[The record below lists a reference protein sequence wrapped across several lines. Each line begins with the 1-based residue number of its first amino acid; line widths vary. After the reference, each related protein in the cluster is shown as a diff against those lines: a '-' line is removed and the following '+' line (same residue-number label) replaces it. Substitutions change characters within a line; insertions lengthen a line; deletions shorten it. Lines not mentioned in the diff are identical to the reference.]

1 MLLFEHFGAWGGHG
15 DWDSWKEGWYCL
27 WSQWLE
33 IRPFSSPQ
41 TSATQWR
48 LFRTSHNPESSL
60 QIQWQHE
67 RAQDWDPE
75 DLGLAAGST
84 SYQSCEFW
92 VNFLISLGCI
102 LHVKLN
108 TIILLPTVQDY
119 CAIEKMYEWCFVNC
133 AGLCKY
139 VWFLHD
145 LAYIA
150 AKLLQVGP
158 HCSLSHCLCFAFQ
171 NLLTSF
177 CRWTCLPLHW
187 EYPWTSQN
195 LLLCPYILSFFFPV
209 SQEDDALIS
218 YGGEPSIWAHSP
230 MLSHFL
236 QTLLHPSTPT
246 LYLLVFPSSQSA
258 HVFRSLASWTK
269 CILLANCLI
278 MLNLSFPPS
287 LYHMHF

>member
-75 DLGLAAGST
+75 DLGLAPGST

-119 CAIEKMYEWCFVNC
+119 CANRENVWMV
-133 AGLCKY
+133 LCELCRALQIRVVSSWSCIHSCKA
-139 VWFLHD
+139 LTGG
-145 LAYIA
+145 A
-150 AKLLQVGP
+150 AL
-158 HCSLSHCLCFAFQ
+158 
-171 NLLTSF
+171 
-177 CRWTCLPLHW
+177 LPL
-187 EYPWTSQN
+187 T
-195 LLLCPYILSFFFPV
+195 LPV
-209 SQEDDALIS
+209 FCIP
-218 YGGEPSIWAHSP
+218 EPS
-230 MLSHFL
+230 HFFL
-236 QTLLHPSTPT
+236 
-246 LYLLVFPSSQSA
+246 
-258 HVFRSLASWTK
+258 
-269 CILLANCLI
+269 
-278 MLNLSFPPS
+278 
-287 LYHMHF
+287 